1 MADAIFIKKHGSSC
15 EMCEFFVYDE
25 EFDAEVCDRRLD
37 EDEMV
42 DYLSQRTRSC
52 PYFRFHDEY
61 KSVQKQI

>member
-1 MADAIFIKKHGSSC
+1 
-15 EMCEFFVYDE
+15 
-25 EFDAEVCDRRLD
+25 
-37 EDEMV
+37 MV